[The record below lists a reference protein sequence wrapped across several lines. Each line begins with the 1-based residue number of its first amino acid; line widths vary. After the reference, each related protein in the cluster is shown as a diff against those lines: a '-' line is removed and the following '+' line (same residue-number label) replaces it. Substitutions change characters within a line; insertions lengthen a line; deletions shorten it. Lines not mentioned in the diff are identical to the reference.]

1 MDEIIRKYLNKQ
13 YKFTLSTYVSYM
25 LHDKVDDV
33 DVSLKEAIQS
43 IITIFGIDET
53 LLMNIFD
60 KWADEQATLL
70 NNKIADVRYKLYEET
85 GVELELTTKDLN
97 NLIDS
102 DYPHLDFVMN
112 HKDGAVDGQ

>member
-1 MDEIIRKYLNKQ
+1 MDDIIRKYLNKQ
-13 YKFTLSTYVSYM
+13 YKFTLSTYVSYK
-25 LHDKVDDV
+25 LYDKVDDV
-33 DVSLKEAIQS
+33 DVSLKEVTQS

-70 NNKIADVRYKLYEET
+70 NNKIADIRYKLYEET

-97 NLIDS
+97 NLMDS